1 MSDLRECGNIEFD
14 ADVILMLHTDKDNG
28 DNREVQL
35 RIEKNKG
42 GPRGIIDTVFN
53 CQLTEFSERSPIDAN
68 DIP

>member
-1 MSDLRECGNIEFD
+1 
-14 ADVILMLHTDKDNG
+14 MLHTDKDNG